1 MSSVART
8 ESQPAGG
15 ACMSCRRRS
24 WLQSELSGPLDYCA
38 RDRRRLLELLALA
51 DSELLDALA
60 GRRGAELRARYARFE
75 AEPREEPLQDA
86 ESVCRH
92 ALEYPVLLDGVA
104 APRMLEVSGSARR
117 LGELTARPVVAII
130 GSVRASD
137 YGMEMARTLARGLA
151 ASGVTV
157 AAGFG
162 DGIAVAAHAG
172 VLDAPVGASIAVLG
186 GGLSV
191 SCPARR
197 RALYRRVT
205 RSGCVVSE
213 LPSLVSGR
221 RWGGIAAERIVV
233 GLASLTV
240 LVEGEQTDGAL
251 FGARIAQ
258 TLARPLAAIPGR
270 VTSPLSRGPH
280 HLLRKGAC
288 LVRGPEDVLE
298 LLHPLGASEQSPS
311 TAPDSAT
318 SDQALAL
325 PSELREILERVGSG
339 CDTPDKL
346 TRAGVETSD
355 ALLGLSE
362 LEVSGLLARG
372 DGGRYVLR
380 HPFSSDG

>member
-8 ESQPAGG
+8 DSQPARG
-15 ACMSCRRRS
+15 ACMSCLRRS
-24 WLQSELSGPLDYCA
+24 WLLGELSGPLDYCA
-38 RDRRRLLELLALA
+38 RDRQRLLELLALA
-51 DSELLDALA
+51 DGDLLHALA

-75 AEPREEPLQDA
+75 AEPRDEPLPDV

-92 ALEYPVLLDGVA
+92 AREYPALLDGVG
-104 APRMLEVSGSARR
+104 APQMLEASASAGR
-117 LGELTARPVVAII
+117 LGELTACPVVAII
-130 GSVRASD
+130 GSTRASD
-137 YGMEMARTLARGLA
+137 YGMGMARTLARGLA

-213 LPSLVSGR
+213 LPSRVSGR

-251 FGARIAQ
+251 FGTRVAQ
-258 TLARPLAAIPGR
+258 ALARPLAAMPGR

-298 LLHPLGASEQSPS
+298 LLYPLDTPEGGDSA
-311 TAPDSAT
+311 APDGRA
-318 SDQALAL
+318 SDPPLAL
-325 PSELREILERVGSG
+325 RSELRAILERVGSG

-346 TRAGVETSD
+346 TRAGIEASD

-380 HPFSSDG
+380 HPFRSDG